1 MKKLSIF
8 YILLIVCLNT
18 SMAQHKSSDKHRLI
32 VTTDLG
38 GTDPDDTQSMIHL
51 FLCADRIDI
60 EGLISSQVWMDD
72 PDKTGKI
79 AEVIEQYGEVLPRL
93 NKHAAGYPST
103 EYLRSILKRGQEKSN
118 MSDVGDGKDSPGS
131 ELIIATV
138 DKADDDRPVWIAA
151 WGGMNTTAQALWK
164 VKQTRSEEELNAFI
178 NKIRIYDILGQDD
191 AGAWIAKTFPSI
203 TYIRNKEVYGWG
215 PSAEWT
221 KENIQN
227 IAPLGKHYPNT
238 IWAVEGDSPSF
249 FYVYANGLN
258 MPEHLD
264 YGGWGGRFNTEKT
277 NGIRG
282 MDFIV
287 KNGKDETQY
296 DDYYMYASAPEGI
309 GAINK
314 WHEQIWNNFAARMLW
329 TTTDDYSAVNHH
341 PIADV
346 NGDSSLQCIRVKSK
360 AGKKLIFN
368 ASESTDP
375 DNDEL
380 EYNWFV
386 YEEPST
392 YKSPVRI
399 EGNTSAIGKVHVP
412 KDAKD
417 STIHLLLEVTDN
429 GAPALTAYRRII
441 IEVI

>member
-264 YGGWGGRFNTEKT
+264 YGGWGGRFKTEKT
-277 NGIRG
+277 NGRRG
-282 MDFIV
+282 MDFMG
-287 KNGKDETQY
+287 KNGKDETQE
-296 DDYYMYASAPEGI
+296 DDYEMYARAPEGK
-309 GAINK
+309 GAIK
-314 WHEQIWNNFAARMLW
+314 
-329 TTTDDYSAVNHH
+329 
-341 PIADV
+341 
-346 NGDSSLQCIRVKSK
+346 KS
-360 AGKKLIFN
+360 GR
-368 ASESTDP
+368 ASWRE
-375 DNDEL
+375 
-380 EYNWFV
+380 
-386 YEEPST
+386 
-392 YKSPVRI
+392 
-399 EGNTSAIGKVHVP
+399 
-412 KDAKD
+412 
-417 STIHLLLEVTDN
+417 
-429 GAPALTAYRRII
+429 RR
-441 IEVI
+441 